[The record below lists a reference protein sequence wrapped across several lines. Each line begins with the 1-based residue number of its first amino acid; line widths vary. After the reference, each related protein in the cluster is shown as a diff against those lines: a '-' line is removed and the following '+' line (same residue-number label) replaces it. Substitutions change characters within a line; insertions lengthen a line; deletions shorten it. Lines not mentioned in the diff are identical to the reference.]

1 MLYPM
6 VSHLKMRQDQSK
18 VTLELVKNALFSL
31 LPARFPE
38 PTCNNQVSHE
48 LSSDKVPQD
57 ANYILLEF
65 LVYSIVQQMS
75 TEQRLS
81 TSLLQDS
88 ED

>member
-1 MLYPM
+1 MPSSLSCLLAFQSPLATIRYLVNLI
-6 VSHLKMRQDQSK
+6 VSD
-18 VTLELVKNALFSL
+18 E
-31 LPARFPE
+31 
-38 PTCNNQVSHE
+38 
-48 LSSDKVPQD
+48 VPQD